1 MKENSDMSWDMAF
14 IVNRDPSVDNMAW
27 PRSRLSASQSKIMT
41 AARLEAIKKAK
52 EVGGD
57 SSDIAHM
64 YANLTEAKKHAALI
78 KQATELAD
86 TAISTQCE
94 YSVEW
99 THPETIPIGDS
110 STFGKSMADE
120 SFKESLIQ
128 FELGTSR
135 PYLAIDTYS

>member
-1 MKENSDMSWDMAF
+1 MM
-14 IVNRDPSVDNMAW
+14 V
-27 PRSRLSASQSKIMT
+27 
-41 AARLEAIKKAK
+41 ARLEVIKKAK
-52 EVGGD
+52 EVGGN

-64 YANLTEAKKHAALI
+64 YATLTEAKKHATLI
-78 KQATELAD
+78 KHATELAD